1 MDILFERNVS
11 YPGHI
16 ILLDG
21 VSGTGKTMIHRLL
34 DSYKVNH
41 PPRFSYTI
49 EQICIAYHFNKIS
62 TDAAIT
68 LLKLHLDQLKYDLN
82 IGREINLRKNDLS
95 SILKSSKKY
104 DYLKKLF
111 SEDGE
116 GAISDVFNEKKNVII
131 VTHQLLETTK
141 LFQKTFNKE
150 FLNLHSVRHPIY
162 LFNHWSTYVPL
173 LGTSVRDLTLWKNQD
188 NQIIPWFFT
197 DSEINKNYATLHV
210 GDKTLVCLIELT
222 RKMISHHQN
231 CEKKPNY
238 LAIEFEKFV
247 LDPTHIIDRM
257 DKVIGSKI
265 KKSIRRILN
274 EEKIPRKNINSGKNL
289 PIYLR
294 YGAGSNESTLNHGN
308 DYLDKL
314 KKIED
319 QTSSVYF
326 KEFKK
331 TVMEYEQNFELWF

>member
-11 YPGHI
+11 YPGQI

-34 DSYKVNH
+34 DSYIINH
-41 PPRFSYTI
+41 PPMFSFII
-49 EQICIAYHFNKIS
+49 EQICIAYQCNKIS
-62 TDAAIT
+62 TDAAVT
-68 LLKLHLDQLKYDLN
+68 LLKLHIDQLKYDLS

-95 SILKSSKKY
+95 SILKSSKKFG
-104 DYLKKLF
+104 YLKKLF

-116 GAISDVFNEKKNVII
+116 DAISDIYNQKKNVII
-131 VTHQLLETTK
+131 VTHQLLETTQ
-141 LFQKTFNKE
+141 LCQQAFNEE
-150 FLNLHSVRHPIY
+150 FINFHPVRHPIY

-197 DSEINKNYATLHV
+197 DNGINKNYSSLHV

-231 CEKKPNY
+231 CEKKSNY

-247 LDPTHIIDRM
+247 LDPTHVIDRM
-257 DKVIGSKI
+257 DEVIGSKI

-274 EEKIPRKNINSGKNL
+274 EEKIPRKDINRGKNL

-294 YGAGSNESTLNHGN
+294 YGAGSNESNLNHGN

-314 KKIED
+314 KRIED

-326 KEFKK
+326 NEFKK
-331 TVMEYEQNFELWF
+331 TIIEYEQNFKLWF